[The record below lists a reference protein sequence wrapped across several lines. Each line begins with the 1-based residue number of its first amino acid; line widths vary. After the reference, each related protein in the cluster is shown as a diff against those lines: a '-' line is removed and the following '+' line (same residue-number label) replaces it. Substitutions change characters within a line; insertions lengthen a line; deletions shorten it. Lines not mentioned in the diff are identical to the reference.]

1 VKEVRKPM
9 PKKSVC
15 VKVPKIHG
23 EKAIILLDKL
33 KIATKELKIQ
43 KVNDF
48 ICIPLIHQLSEKELG
63 ILKKQVPEFEVSTCT
78 FPEKKKREV
87 TLTELLEDKLPPHLL
102 ASLPR
107 SMDFVGDI
115 AIAELP
121 PELELHKASIGE
133 AILKLHKNV
142 HTVLAKV
149 GAVSGV
155 YRIREFEVIA
165 GKPKTD
171 TVHKEYGCKYHV
183 DLVRAYFSPRLSNEH
198 SRVASLVRE
207 GETVVDLFAGVG
219 PFSILIARRQENVK
233 VYAVDMNPHAVELLE
248 KNISLNKVY
257 GKVSP
262 LLGDAKKIASRS
274 LSGVADRVIMNLPE
288 RAMEFVDAACKAIKP
303 TGGNIHFY
311 SFASASNTLEDIKH
325 HFVEA
330 VEKSGRKV
338 EKPLYPRFVRATAPH
353 EWQIVLDAEIR

>member
-1 VKEVRKPM
+1 M

-23 EKAIILLDKL
+23 EKAITLLSKL
-33 KIATKELKIQ
+33 KIANKELKIQ

-48 ICIPLIHQLSEKELG
+48 VYTPLIHQPSKKELET
-63 ILKKQVPEFEVSTCT
+63 LKKQVPEFEVSTCT
-78 FPEKKKREV
+78 FSEKKKREV

-102 ASLPR
+102 VSLPR
-107 SMDFVGDI
+107 SMDFVGNI
-115 AIAELP
+115 AIVEIP
-121 PELELHKASIGE
+121 PELKPHKALIGK
-133 AILKLHKNV
+133 AILKLHKKV
-142 HTVLAKV
+142 YTVLAKA

-155 YRIREFEVIA
+155 YRLREFNLIA

-183 DLVRAYFSPRLSNEH
+183 DLAEVYFSPRLSNEH
-198 SRVASLVRE
+198 SRVASLVKD

-219 PFSILIARRQENVK
+219 PFSILIARKHENVK

-257 GKVSP
+257 GKVYP
-262 LLGDAKKIASRS
+262 LLGDAKQIVSQS
-274 LSGVADRVIMNLPE
+274 LAGMADRVIMNLPE
-288 RAMEFVDAACKAIKP
+288 RAMEFVNAACKAIKP

-325 HFVEA
+325 HFAEA
-330 VEKSGRKV
+330 VEKPGRKV
-338 EKPLYPRFVRATAPH
+338 EKLLYSRLVRATAPH
-353 EWQIVLDAEIR
+353 EWQIVIDAEIS

>member
-23 EKAIILLDKL
+23 EKAIILLSKL
-33 KIATKELKIQ
+33 KIANKELRIQ

-48 ICIPLIHQLSEKELG
+48 VYIPLIHQLSKKELE
-63 ILKKQVPEFEVSTCT
+63 ILKKQVPEFEVSVCT
-78 FPEKKKREV
+78 FSEKKKREV

-102 ASLPR
+102 AGLPR
-107 SMDFVGDI
+107 SMDFVGNI
-115 AIAELP
+115 AIVEIP
-121 PELELHKASIGE
+121 PELKSHEALVGE

-142 HTVLAKV
+142 HTVLAKA

-155 YRIREFEVIA
+155 YRLREFNVIA

-171 TVHKEYGCKYHV
+171 TVHKEYGCKYNV
-183 DLVRAYFSPRLSNEH
+183 DLAIAYFSPRLSNEH
-198 SRVASLVRE
+198 SRVASLVE
-207 GETVVDLFAGVG
+207 DGETVVDLFAGVG
-219 PFSILIARRQENVK
+219 PFSILIARKHENVK

-257 GKVSP
+257 GKVYP
-262 LLGDAKKIASRS
+262 LLGDAKHIVSQR

-288 RAMEFVDAACKAIKP
+288 RAMEFVNTACEAIKP

-311 SFASASNTLEDIKH
+311 SFASASNTSEDITRQ
-325 HFVEA
+325 FAEA
-330 VEKSGRKV
+330 VEKPGRKV
-338 EKPLYPRFVRATAPH
+338 EKPLYSRLVRATAPH
-353 EWQIVLDAEIR
+353 EWQIVIDAEIS